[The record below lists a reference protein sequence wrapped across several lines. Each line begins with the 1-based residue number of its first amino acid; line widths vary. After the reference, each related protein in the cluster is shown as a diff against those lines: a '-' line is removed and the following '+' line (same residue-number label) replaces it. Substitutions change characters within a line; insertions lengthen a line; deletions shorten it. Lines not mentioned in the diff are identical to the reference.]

1 MPDKVNIL
9 LIFIY
14 KLILLKAGGRLYCI
28 ATENA
33 CKRLVVQPQCNC
45 VGHLY
50 RCRRIS
56 SKTSSFGGTLAQPS
70 GVAFFLCL
78 RNVKR
83 TAKTAG
89 SPGSNK
95 LLLRRKITAF
105 SRFGALS
112 AADPGNG
119 LPAHVT
125 NIHFCEAGHARR
137 GAPPGQ
143 AGGRIGYTCAAR
155 ARSLQAFDFCGPAGA
170 CRRNQACSHAYRFI
184 QAAILTAVKAVV
196 RVRS

>member
-1 MPDKVNIL
+1 MLFSHNAIAL
-9 LIFIY
+9 GIF
-14 KLILLKAGGRLYCI
+14 
-28 ATENA
+28 
-33 CKRLVVQPQCNC
+33 
-45 VGHLY
+45 Y

-95 LLLRRKITAF
+95 MLLRRKITAF
-105 SRFGALS
+105 SWFGALS
-112 AADPGNG
+112 AADPENG

-125 NIHFCEAGHARR
+125 NIHFCDAVHARL
-137 GAPPGQ
+137 GAPSGQ

-184 QAAILTAVKAVV
+184 QSAILTAVKAVV

>member
-45 VGHLY
+45 VGHLLQVSAH
-50 RCRRIS
+50 ILQNLLLWWNLS
-56 SKTSSFGGTLAQPS
+56 ATLR
-70 GVAFFLCL
+70 GCVFF
-78 RNVKR
+78 VPTKR
-83 TAKTAG
+83 EADG
-89 SPGSNK
+89 ENGRPPGSNK

-170 CRRNQACSHAYRFI
+170 CRRNQACSLAYRFI